1 MNIFNKKYLLMLA
14 SIFALSLL
22 LVACG
27 GGDGDESEDTGSE
40 DSGSEE
46 ESDSGSGEGSEEASG
61 DFESDQWRM
70 VTEELQGEVQFV
82 YAQEF
87 AKRIEE
93 KTGGAITV
101 EALEYGALGSETDQ
115 AQLLQQGGVELAVMS
130 PGFTGGQVPDGQ
142 IFSMH
147 YLFPTDQE
155 QIHQILKD
163 SEALNTDLRKK
174 YEEHSISPLAYWS
187 EGQMAWTSNTAIKS
201 PSDWEGLNVRVQ
213 ESPLMRESYAA
224 YGATVQSLSWGEL
237 YTALDRETVDAQ
249 ENPIFFIESAS
260 FNEVQDYMMISG
272 HNNYVAMTT
281 ANTEWYNGLDDNVK
295 AVVDETVK
303 ELQDWVFDEQKK
315 QNEAGLQAIKDEGS
329 TEVIEFDEDQ
339 IAEFREA
346 IQPVHEYYRE
356 EVEGIDPELFDK
368 LKGEI
373 EEVTGE

>member
-1 MNIFNKKYLLMLA
+1 
-14 SIFALSLL
+14 
-22 LVACG
+22 
-27 GGDGDESEDTGSE
+27 
-40 DSGSEE
+40 
-46 ESDSGSGEGSEEASG
+46 
-61 DFESDQWRM
+61 
-70 VTEELQGEVQFV
+70 
-82 YAQEF
+82 
-87 AKRIEE
+87 
-93 KTGGAITV
+93 
-101 EALEYGALGSETDQ
+101 
-115 AQLLQQGGVELAVMS
+115 
-130 PGFTGGQVPDGQ
+130 
-142 IFSMH
+142 
-147 YLFPTDQE
+147 
-155 QIHQILKD
+155 
-163 SEALNTDLRKK
+163 
-174 YEEHSISPLAYWS
+174 
-187 EGQMAWTSNTAIKS
+187 
-201 PSDWEGLNVRVQ
+201 
-213 ESPLMRESYAA
+213 MRESYDA

-295 AVVDETVK
+295 AVVDETIT

-339 IAEFREA
+339 IAEFSEA

-368 LKGEI
+368 LKSEI